1 MLRALQVL
9 PIPGTPPLSP
19 WGKQGGCCNCG
30 VPDCTRSL
38 CPALPR
44 PLSHRTSGSRGKIYS
59 CRSLYFS
66 LCDSPRAGKRRDR
79 SPREASTFPETWQTS
94 FPLSGSPSAPPEGNN
109 ADICLQPQDEG
120 PCRALLR
127 RYYYDRSTQSC
138 RLFYYG
144 GCEGNANNFE
154 TLEDCNEACWR
165 IESKWP
171 CSSSD
176 LLAASNLIF
185 QIPFSTVRFSLY
197 FLNH

>member
-1 MLRALQVL
+1 MKLPCLRAV
-9 PIPGTPPLSP
+9 
-19 WGKQGGCCNCG
+19 KG
-30 VPDCTRSL
+30 VQ
-38 CPALPR
+38 
-44 PLSHRTSGSRGKIYS
+44 I
-59 CRSLYFS
+59 
-66 LCDSPRAGKRRDR
+66 
-79 SPREASTFPETWQTS
+79 RECKEEYGAEYQELVFK
-94 FPLSGSPSAPPEGNN
+94 GNN